1 MVSIPMYILVCVM
14 VFVAGFVDSVAGG
27 GGLITLPIFMLTG
40 LPVHTAI
47 ATNKLSA
54 AMGTSASTLKFAKEG
69 FIPLKLSVICIV
81 FALIGSPI
89 GANIALM
96 VSDEKFKIIMLFILP
111 VIAVYVLKS
120 KNMDIQRKQYS
131 EVKTAVIS
139 ACIAFGVGI
148 YDGFYGPGTGT
159 FLLLLLTG
167 LAHLELNKAA
177 GVTKAI
183 NLTTNISALVVFVM
197 NGKVYFPLGLIAGV
211 FGIAGN
217 YIGARCFSSK
227 GSGFVKPLII
237 VVITIFFIKIITE
250 FI

>member
-120 KNMDIQRKQYS
+120 KNMDVQRKQYS

-159 FLLLLLTG
+159 FLILILTG
-167 LAHLELNKAA
+167 TAD
-177 GVTKAI
+177 G
-183 NLTTNISALVVFVM
+183 
-197 NGKVYFPLGLIAGV
+197 
-211 FGIAGN
+211 
-217 YIGARCFSSK
+217 R
-227 GSGFVKPLII
+227 
-237 VVITIFFIKIITE
+237 IFIPASPVPR
-250 FI
+250 

>member
-69 FIPLKLSVICIV
+69 FIPLKLSVICIA

-120 KNMDIQRKQYS
+120 KNMDVQRKQYS
-131 EVKTAVIS
+131 EVKTAGIS

-148 YDGFYGPGTGT
+148 YDGFY
-159 FLLLLLTG
+159 
-167 LAHLELNKAA
+167 
-177 GVTKAI
+177 
-183 NLTTNISALVVFVM
+183 
-197 NGKVYFPLGLIAGV
+197 
-211 FGIAGN
+211 
-217 YIGARCFSSK
+217 
-227 GSGFVKPLII
+227 
-237 VVITIFFIKIITE
+237 
-250 FI
+250 

>member
-69 FIPLKLSVICIV
+69 FIPLKLSAICIV

-120 KNMDIQRKQYS
+120 KNMDVQRKQYS